1 MQEISN
7 NMNDL
12 GTKFSNTSVYVMIP
26 GKTVN

>member
-1 MQEISN
+1 MQEKGV

-26 GKTVN
+26 AKTVN